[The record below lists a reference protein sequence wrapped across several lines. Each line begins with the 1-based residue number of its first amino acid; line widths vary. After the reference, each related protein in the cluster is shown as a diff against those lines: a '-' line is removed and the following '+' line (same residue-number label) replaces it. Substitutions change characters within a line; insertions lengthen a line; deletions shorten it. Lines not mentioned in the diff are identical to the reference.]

1 MTIRKAFLC
10 VSVGFIIAI
19 LALGLLPFLAVFTWT
34 EELGITDVSPL
45 AFLGKFYKN
54 ERRNEGSGGGDEDI

>member
-1 MTIRKAFLC
+1 MTIRKALLC

-19 LALGLLPFLAVFTWT
+19 LAIGLLPFLAVFSWT

-45 AFLGKFYKN
+45 AFLGRFYKKDRSHS
-54 ERRNEGSGGGDEDI
+54 EIGEDEDL